1 MQLFSFWAIISIN
14 CLGTFYS
21 CDKLFCHFHPLP
33 KIFSNNLPHLSH
45 CMTYN
50 KAAFL
55 QFIIWHWGLLKT
67 LLKTHHLNSRLF
79 KYLNMIH

>member
-21 CDKLFCHFHPLP
+21 CDKLFCHFHALP

-50 KAAFL
+50 KAAIYYMAL
-55 QFIIWHWGLLKT
+55 GFIK
-67 LLKTHHLNSRLF
+67 NSF
-79 KYLNMIH
+79 KDSSPQQPVV